1 MPAFGELQSTSEDVI
16 YMEGAARLFGGDRL
30 QDLAQINELMS
41 ALERRVALLGVL
53 HSALGTRDVLV
64 RIGSENE
71 LAGLRSLAFVASGY
85 GLPTRKLGTVSVI
98 GPVRMD
104 YGRTIATVREAA
116 LQLSRYVEDVYE
128 G

>member
-1 MPAFGELQSTSEDVI
+1 
-16 YMEGAARLFGGDRL
+16 MEGAARLLGGDRL
-30 QDLAQINELMS
+30 QDLVQINELMS

-53 HSALGTRDVLV
+53 HSALGSRDVLV

-71 LAGLRSLAFVASGY
+71 LPGLRSLSLVASGY